1 MIFKLVNFNKG
12 VIIMLKRTFVVMLT
26 LALLVALSGFTVMA
40 ETYVV
45 GTSAGF
51 PPFEYIQDGEVVGF
65 DIDLMRAIGES
76 QGFDIEITDISF
88 DSLIPGLQAG
98 TIDIVAA
105 GMTITEQRAQVVD
118 FTDPYYSANQ
128 AVLVREGSG
137 HNVTVLFGDN
147 RLAVQT
153 GTTGDLWVEENLQ
166 DTGILTGNVTHF
178 DTFVLAVQDLI
189 NENVQA
195 VVLDTPVAQR
205 YAADNPVEMIAEL
218 VTGEEYG
225 LAVARGNTELLDK
238 LNAGLQDVIESG
250 VMDEL
255 LAKHF

>member
-1 MIFKLVNFNKG
+1 
-12 VIIMLKRTFVVMLT
+12 MLKRTFVVMLA
-26 LALLVALSGFTVMA
+26 LALMVVFSGFTAMA
-40 ETYVV
+40 QTYVV

-51 PPFEYIQDGEVVGF
+51 PPFEYIEDGEVVGF
-65 DIDLMRAIGES
+65 DIDLMKAIGES
-76 QGFDIEITDISF
+76 QGFEVEFQDISF

-137 HNVTVLFGDN
+137 NNVTVLYGDS

-153 GTTGDLWVEENLQ
+153 GTTGDLWVEDNLL
-166 DTGILTGNVTHF
+166 DTGILTGNVTNF

-189 NENVQA
+189 NENVEG

-205 YAADNPVEMIAEL
+205 YAAGNPVEMVAEL
-218 VTGEEYG
+218 ITGEEYG
-225 LAVARGNTELLDK
+225 IAVARGNTELLEM
-238 LNAGLQDVIESG
+238 LNAGLNDVIESG

-255 LAKHF
+255 LEKHF

>member
-1 MIFKLVNFNKG
+1 
-12 VIIMLKRTFVVMLT
+12 MLKRTFVVML
-26 LALLVALSGFTVMA
+26 ALVLMVAFSSFTVMA

-76 QGFDIEITDISF
+76 QGFEIEIQDISF

-98 TIDIVAA
+98 TIDVVAA

-128 AVLVREGSG
+128 ALLVKEGSG
-137 HNVTVLFGDN
+137 QNVTVLFGDN

-153 GTTGDLWVEENLQ
+153 GTTGDLWVEEYLQ

-189 NENVQA
+189 NENLEG

-205 YAADNPVEMIAEL
+205 YAADNPVEMVAEL

-238 LNAGLQDVIESG
+238 LNAGLQDVIDSG